1 MSNLLGSESERHA
14 ELVGSVVVVGVAIVV
29 DIAGIGRV
37 ATRNGQQPPV
47 GPGHEYS
54 ANNHKTITQER
65 LYSLLSLVLSS

>member
-14 ELVGSVVVVGVAIVV
+14 ELVGSVVVVGIAVVV
-29 DIAGIGRV
+29 DIAGVSGV
-37 ATRNGQQPPV
+37 ATRNGQKPPG
-47 GPGHEYS
+47 GPEHEYS